1 MMGSEIAP
9 DTVLFTNGRILTKAD
24 VGLDAQPIFSE
35 SMLVKDGVIS
45 DIGSVKDLTAKYQQ
59 DGGMSTR
66 DLEGQTVLPG
76 FIDGHMHLL
85 LLGQSLQKVVLDEC
99 KSFDEIRDTL
109 RSYAKKNPD
118 EPRILAR
125 GWMLDLTPNG
135 VNTAMLDEID
145 ARPIYIN
152 SMDLHSIWCN
162 SSALAEMGVADMS
175 DPVGGTIER
184 DENGKLT
191 GLLSEGAAVGIAW
204 PFLSDAMSKAE
215 KVECIASALDVYTA
229 SGYTGLVEMAM
240 DETSWDAL
248 LTLRAE
254 RPDLAMRTTAYW
266 LVLPDSEAACL
277 KQVDRAVELKKQYN
291 KLNSPDLCITGIKL
305 ICDGTI
311 DACTAHVSRPYAN
324 GLSPD
329 PLWSKA
335 LLEAVVRHA
344 VASGLQIAFHAIGDA
359 AIRMAVDAVEAYAA
373 PDSRHRIEHLEFS
386 APEDAKRLGALGIT
400 ASIQPVHC
408 DPVLLRDWPRLIGSH
423 RCERAMAYREFA
435 DNGAL
440 LAIGSDSPTAPYNP
454 LHNLYTAT
462 TRRSAREPESTNTV
476 NEHFRLGVC
485 EAVSAA
491 TLGAAKS
498 VFAEDRVGI
507 LDVGKIADFVVVGM
521 EWDAK
526 SLLKAEVKETWFGG
540 KRVWSK

>member
-1 MMGSEIAP
+1 MMASGTTPI
-9 DTVLFTNGRILTKAD
+9 TLLFTNGRILAKAD
-24 VGLDAQPIFSE
+24 VGFEAQPTFAE
-35 SMLVKDGVIS
+35 SMLVKDGIIS
-45 DIGSVKDLTAKYQQ
+45 DIGSAKDLSAKYQQ
-59 DGGMSTR
+59 DGGISTQ

-99 KSFDEIRDTL
+99 KSFDEIKDTL
-109 RSYAKKNPD
+109 RSYARKNPN

-135 VNTAMLDEID
+135 VNTAMLDDID
-145 ARPIYIN
+145 PRPIYIN
-152 SMDLHSIWCN
+152 SMDLHSIWCS
-162 SSALAEMGVADMS
+162 SSALAEMGVADMP
-175 DPVGGTIER
+175 DPVGGTIGR

-204 PFLSDAMSKAE
+204 PFLSDAMSKKE
-215 KVECIASALDVYTA
+215 KVDCIGSALDVYTA

-248 LTLRAE
+248 LTLRTE

-291 KLNSPDLCITGIKL
+291 KDNSPDLCITGIKL

-324 GLSPD
+324 GESPD
-329 PLWSKA
+329 PLWNKD
-335 LLEAVVRHA
+335 LLEAVVKHA

-373 PDSRHRIEHLEFS
+373 PGSRHRIEHLEFS

-462 TRRSAREPESTNTV
+462 TRRSAREPESLNTV

-498 VFAEDRVGI
+498 VFAEDRVGS

-540 KRVWSK
+540 KRVWRK